1 MPVSCAR
8 RFQMT
13 LSTGEIASR
22 LDGTLI
28 GDSEIQISGVAD
40 AKEAV
45 GGEITFAEE
54 DRFFDV
60 ASAGG
65 ASAILVSGAYECKG
79 KPLIQVK
86 NVRVGWAQLLDWFH
100 PEESGP
106 TGIHPGSLVDES
118 AVVHASASIGPGCV
132 ISKNVTIGSGAVLCG
147 GNHIGADCVIGEDS
161 KLFPNAILYANS
173 RIGKRVRI
181 QAGAIVGSDGYGYV
195 FDGEKHRK
203 IAQIGGVVIGD
214 DVELGANVTIDRG
227 ALGDTTIGDGTKI
240 DNLVQIAHNV
250 VIGKHCII
258 ISQTGIAGSTKIG
271 DYTVIAGQVGI
282 AGHLKIGSQVTIA
295 AQSGVMRDI
304 PDGQKVFGSPAQGD
318 RAFKRQLI
326 GIQQLPDL
334 IKRFKGLEKRLSN
347 NDDQA

>member
-1 MPVSCAR
+1 
-8 RFQMT
+8 MT
-13 LSTGEIASR
+13 LSSGEIASR

-79 KPLIQVK
+79 KPLIKVK

-100 PEESGP
+100 PEESGSA
-106 TGIHPGSLVDES
+106 GIHPGSLVDDS
-118 AVVHASASIGPGCV
+118 AVVDASASIGPGCV

-147 GNHIGADCVIGEDS
+147 GNHIGGDCVIGEDS

-227 ALGDTTIGDGTKI
+227 ALGDTSIGDGTKI

-318 RAFKRQLI
+318 RDFKRQLI